1 MDHDANVSHLMS
13 GELGNWLDEQA
24 GMREAA
30 KEKAASRWTIS
41 AMIALPIL
49 AFLWFGPSWDTGLKF
64 IITGAAA
71 VGGGIWGYMPIG
83 EAKRSIKIGINA
95 AIARELGLNY
105 EHDVEPGAE
114 FELAKT
120 YNLLPSYSRSS
131 FEDHW
136 FGTLE
141 GHGFSLYEAHLEV
154 QKGSGKNRRWVT
166 VFRGAIIRMEFGRNF
181 YSTTLLQRAGKT
193 KKWFGLGG
201 RKERASFDG
210 HELAYVDH
218 VHPDFEDV
226 FEVYSDDAVESRVL
240 VHPTYIEHL
249 IGIERA
255 FDGDAVRALFKQGE
269 VIVAVESGNLFESGH
284 IDAAGDEERV
294 AQSSQQFGSLTKLAL
309 AINQTARGA

>member
-1 MDHDANVSHLMS
+1 
-13 GELGNWLDEQA
+13 
-24 GMREAA
+24 
-30 KEKAASRWTIS
+30 
-41 AMIALPIL
+41 
-49 AFLWFGPSWDTGLKF
+49 FGPNWDIGLKF
-64 IITGAAA
+64 FITGGVAIA
-71 VGGGIWGYMPIG
+71 GGIWGYLPIG
-83 EAKRSIKIGINA
+83 EAKRSIKIGINS

-120 YNLLPSYSRSS
+120 YKLLPGFSRSG

-141 GHGFSLYEAHLEV
+141 GHGFGLYEAHLEV
-154 QKGSGKNRRWVT
+154 QRGSGKNRRWVT
-166 VFRGAIIRMEFGRNF
+166 VFRGAIIRMEFGRSF

-201 RKERASFDG
+201 RKEQAKFGG
-210 HELAYVDH
+210 HELSYVDH

-255 FDGDAVRALFKQGE
+255 FNGDAVRALFTKGE
-269 VIVAVESGNLFESGH
+269 VIIAVESGNLFESGH
-284 IDAAGDEERV
+284 IDAAGDADRV
-294 AQSSQQFGSLTKLAL
+294 AKSSQQFGSLTKLAL
-309 AINQTARGA
+309 AINQAPRGG